1 MASAVIIM
9 KTLLASECFSLT
21 LGGERV
27 NQVKVLITTIFPFF
41 MTKVSILVI
50 ISLSYIS

>member
-1 MASAVIIM
+1 MASAGIIM
-9 KTLLASECFSLT
+9 KTLLAFECFSLT

-27 NQVKVLITTIFPFF
+27 NQVKVLKTTILPFF
-41 MTKVSILVI
+41 MTKVSILVN